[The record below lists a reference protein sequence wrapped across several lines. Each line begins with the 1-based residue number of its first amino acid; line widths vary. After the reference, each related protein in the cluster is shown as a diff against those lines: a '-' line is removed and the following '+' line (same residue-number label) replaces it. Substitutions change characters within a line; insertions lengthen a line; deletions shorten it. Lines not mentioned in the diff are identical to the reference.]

1 MDNRTPPRTPRVGQ
15 TQYGVAPYKYN
26 EYPPRLPLH
35 LPHIPPPPP
44 LPPLP
49 PPPRSYK
56 PFVPT
61 GFSKNEQQKET
72 ARLAK
77 LQQINIYSHL
87 PPKHLLSE
95 SYRNNIAAKTR
106 EVTKNF
112 SRADI
117 EWHNNKINAINNK
130 RKRTTAGGKVKIYTG
145 PRNGKYIIKN
155 GSKVYI

>member
-1 MDNRTPPRTPRVGQ
+1 MDNRNPPRTPRIGQ

-26 EYPPRLPLH
+26 EFPPPRH
-35 LPHIPPPPP
+35 P
-44 LPPLP
+44 LPPHHP
-49 PPPRSYK
+49 HSYK
-56 PFVPT
+56 PPVPT
-61 GFSKNEQQKET
+61 GFSKIEQQKET

-77 LQQINIYSHL
+77 LQQINIFSYL
-87 PPKHLLSE
+87 PPKHLQSE
-95 SYRNNIAAKTR
+95 SYKTNIADKSR

-117 EWHNNKINAINNK
+117 EWYNSKINALNK
-130 RKRTTAGGKVKIYTG
+130 KRQRTTAGGKVKIYTG

>member
-26 EYPPRLPLH
+26 KYPPRLPLH
-35 LPHIPPPPP
+35 LIPPPPP
-44 LPPLP
+44 PPP
-49 PPPRSYK
+49 HSPPRSYK

-95 SYRNNIAAKTR
+95 SYRNKIAAKTR
-106 EVTKNF
+106 EITNKF

-117 EWHNNKINAINNK
+117 EWHNNKINASNNK